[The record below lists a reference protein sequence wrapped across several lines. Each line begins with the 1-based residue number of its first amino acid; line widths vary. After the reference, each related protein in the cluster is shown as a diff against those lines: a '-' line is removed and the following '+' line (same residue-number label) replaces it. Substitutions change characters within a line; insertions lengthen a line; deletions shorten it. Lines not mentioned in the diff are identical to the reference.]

1 MISKPAP
8 FFSDEALRTLW
19 QGVRVAALLALVAL
33 LLTILPT

>member
-8 FFSDEALRTLW
+8 FPSDEALRAVW

>member
-8 FFSDEALRTLW
+8 FPRDEALLALW

>member
-8 FFSDEALRTLW
+8 FPSDDALRALW
-19 QGVRVAALLALVAL
+19 QGVRVAALLAFVAY

>member
-8 FFSDEALRTLW
+8 FPSDEALRALW